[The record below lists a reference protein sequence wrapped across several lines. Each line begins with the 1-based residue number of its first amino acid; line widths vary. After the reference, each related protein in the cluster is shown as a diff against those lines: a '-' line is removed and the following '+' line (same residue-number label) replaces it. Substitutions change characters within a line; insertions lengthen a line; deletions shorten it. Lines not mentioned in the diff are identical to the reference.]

1 MEQDR
6 FDELAKQVF
15 SGSSRRRVIGGALAS
30 VVGLGVAAVTGVDA
44 KKGKA
49 KAKKGKAKG
58 EFVCT
63 AANANI
69 VACATVA
76 CTTDVQCNNVGCF
89 GAPACV
95 AGFCTGDP
103 GNTDGACPLGSC
115 CQSTPAG
122 VSEPGC
128 IPFAQQSAAGVI
140 GDAGGGSGVCIT
152 CPAGTLGDPVT
163 GRCVCSALSCPDG
176 CCIDNTGFSSTDQCI
191 ANGSG
196 APVNSVNPGV
206 DGNYVCGTGG
216 VSCLADS
223 SICSV
228 GTLFSGCCSAQGF
241 CVAGTSNNACGSGGE
256 LCEVCQND
264 SSCGIDQACTGGTTT
279 TTTTTTAAPACT
291 GNKVQCGTGAG
302 AVCCGPKRKCKDE
315 GNGTF
320 RCGKKK

>member
-6 FDELAKQVF
+6 FDALAKKVF
-15 SGSSRRRVIGGALAS
+15 DGSSRRRVIGGALAS
-30 VVGLGVAAVTGVDA
+30 VLGVGVAAVAGTDA
-44 KKGKA
+44 KNKGKA
-49 KAKKGKAKG
+49 QSKKGKGKAKG
-58 EFVCT
+58 EFVCSGSNFPVPT
-63 AANANI
+63 ITN
-69 VACATVA
+69 
-76 CTTDVQCNNVGCF
+76 
-89 GAPACV
+89 P
-95 AGFCTGDP
+95 
-103 GNTDGACPLGSC
+103 CPVGSC

-122 VSEPGC
+122 VSQPGC
-128 IPFAQQSAAGVI
+128 IPAAQQSASGVV
-140 GDAGGGSGVCIT
+140 GDAGNGNGVCIT
-152 CPAGTLGDPVT
+152 CPAGTQGDPVT

-196 APVNSVNPGV
+196 APVNSVNPNI